1 MNDNEINVTNDAN
14 GKVVFAE
21 DVVATI
27 ASLAAC
33 DVEGVHAMN
42 GTAMEGIS
50 EKFGKKSYTKGI
62 RVQVGAEECIVDVNV
77 IIKYGHKIVEVA
89 NKIQSEVKNAIE
101 TMTGLKV
108 VEVNVYVN
116 AVYFVPETKPE
127 EIDTAVVEN
136 EPIQE
141 PTEETEEK

>member
-1 MNDNEINVTNDAN
+1 MNDNEINVANDAN

-50 EKFGKKSYTKGI
+50 ERFGKKSYTKGI
-62 RVQVGAEECIVDVNV
+62 RVQVGAEECAVDVNV
-77 IIKYGHKIVEVA
+77 IIKYGHKIVDVA
-89 NKIQSEVKNAIE
+89 NKIQTEVKNAIE

-116 AVYFVPETKPE
+116 AVYFVPEEKAE
-127 EIDTAVVEN
+127 EIDAAVEPESVVE
-136 EPIQE
+136 
-141 PTEETEEK
+141 TSEESEED